1 MKYCSKCG
9 KEITGTES
17 FCPVCGTKI
26 PEDGAENS
34 APLFSKAP
42 KAASYSG
49 YTGTVI
55 NSYNNLKEAKP
66 MFLAT
71 VAALILN
78 IALMFSDMVEIRLI
92 ISSRSGS
99 FISILN
105 EMKKLIESY
114 GGSASDTGDAQYLLP
129 LLNIGVIATVAAV
142 VLTVLPILL
151 GKAYQKKYL
160 ILNYIAAIYNFLL
173 YFVIVLVYS
182 LASSSEIEIKFM
194 AYVYIAET
202 VLAFVITKLFS
213 SKLKNTQKAAIA
225 AGTESTK

>member
-9 KEITGTES
+9 KEITDAES
-17 FCPVCGTKI
+17 FCPACGTKI
-26 PEDGAENS
+26 SADGAENS
-34 APLFSKAP
+34 TPLFSKP
-42 KAASYSG
+42 EKSTFDG
-49 YTGTVI
+49 YTGKI
-55 NSYNNLKEAKP
+55 IRSYNNLKEAKA

-182 LASSSEIEIKFM
+182 QASSSEIEIKFM

-213 SKLKNTQKAAIA
+213 SKLKKTQKAAIA

>member
-9 KEITGTES
+9 KEIAGTES

-26 PEDGAENS
+26 PGDGAENS
-34 APLFSKAP
+34 APLFSQAP
-42 KAASYSG
+42 KSASYSG
-49 YTGTVI
+49 YTGKII

-66 MFLAT
+66 LFLAT
-71 VAALILN
+71 AAAFILN
-78 IALMFSDMVEIRLI
+78 IALMFSDMIEIRI
-92 ISSRSGS
+92 IFSSKSGS
-99 FISILN
+99 FIKVLN

-129 LLNIGVIATVAAV
+129 LLNIGVIAAVAAI
-142 VLTVLPILL
+142 VLTVLPIVL

-160 ILNYIAAIYNFLL
+160 ILNYIASIYNFLL

-182 LASSSEIEIKFM
+182 QASSSEIEIKFM
-194 AYVYIAET
+194 AYVYLAET
-202 VLAFVITKLFS
+202 VFAFVITKLFS
-213 SKLKNTQKAAIA
+213 SKLKKTQKAAIA